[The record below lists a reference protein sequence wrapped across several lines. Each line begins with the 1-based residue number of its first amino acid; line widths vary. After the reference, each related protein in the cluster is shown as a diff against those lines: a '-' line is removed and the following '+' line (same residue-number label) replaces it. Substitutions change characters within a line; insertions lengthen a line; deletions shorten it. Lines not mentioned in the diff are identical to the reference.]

1 MTGNVL
7 LLGFGMQ
14 GSAAFFDLLGSDS
27 VKAIT
32 VVDTNPNLENEVRK
46 FKTDKNVKV
55 IILSIS
61 DDEDKIL
68 DLMKEV
74 DVVVELL
81 PGKFAFKAA
90 KMAAEVGVNLVSA
103 MYFKDASEEDPIKIN
118 QRANDLNSISEM
130 ARKKDII
137 LLSEF
142 GLDPGLDL
150 IVGKRALA
158 ELDEVHDF
166 YSYGAG
172 FPELSSANNPIKYKF
187 TWSIEGVMLSYL
199 RPAIVIKDS
208 KNIEIPAIE
217 MFEEKNMHLLSIE
230 ELGGTL
236 ECFPNGNSEHYAE
249 LMGIKET
256 IRNMGRYI
264 CRWDGH
270 SAFWEKM
277 AKSGFLG
284 KEPIEVNGVKVAP
297 YEFCAALL
305 GGQKQF
311 FYSENERDVAL
322 IRMDVKGLKD
332 GKEKHVIYQV
342 IDYRD
347 LDSGFSA
354 MSRTTGFTTAIGAEL
369 ILEGKINCKGIINP
383 LDIEFDCMHDAMIKR
398 GLKINVY
405 TE

>member
-14 GSAAFFDLLGSDS
+14 GRAAFYDLLGSDS

-32 VVDTNPNLENEVRK
+32 VVDANPNLENEVKK
-46 FKTDKNVKV
+46 FNTTKNVKV
-55 IILSIS
+55 LVLSIS
-61 DDEDKIL
+61 NDEDMIFN
-68 DLMKEV
+68 LMKEA

-90 KMAAEVGVNLVSA
+90 KMAAEAGVNLVSA
-103 MYFKDASEEDPIKIN
+103 MYFKDASEEDPVKIN
-118 QRANDLNSISEM
+118 QRANDLNEISEM
-130 ARKKDII
+130 AKKKGIT

-142 GLDPGLDL
+142 GMDPGLDL

-158 ELDEVHDF
+158 DLDEVHDF
-166 YSYGAG
+166 HSYGAG

-217 MFEEKNMHLLSIE
+217 MFEEKNMHLLNIE

-236 ECFPNGNSEHYAE
+236 ECFPNGNSAHYAE
-249 LMGIKET
+249 LMGIKDT

-277 AKSGFLG
+277 AKSGFLS
-284 KEPIEVNGVKVAP
+284 KEPIEVNGAKVAP

-347 LDSGFSA
+347 LDSGFTA

-369 ILEGKINCKGIINP
+369 ILDGKINSKGIVNP
-383 LDIEFDCMHDAMIKR
+383 LDIEFDCMYDAMLKR